1 MEVAIWFQHPS
12 MGINETFAGND
23 ADEIVGAMK
32 SRVAKNSPFA
42 MRLLIGGMSRAMF
55 MQEVV
60 KRYNDYANK
69 TLTMPNSSEE
79 FLELMQSEGIAK
91 IAL

>member
-1 MEVAIWFQHPS
+1 MKATVEFRHLAME
-12 MGINETFAGND
+12 INETFTGND

-42 MRLLIGGMSRAMF
+42 LRLLIGGMSKAKF
-55 MQEVV
+55 TQEVV
-60 KRYNDYANK
+60 TRYNDYANK

-79 FLELMQSEGIAK
+79 FLELMQREGIAK